1 MEPLCDH
8 YTYVRW
14 HRWFG
19 GTWTFGQFIWSTFL
33 LIYPFQKIKFWKS
46 TSAGVWDCDILNM
59 TSFWNFGNAPS
70 DNLTSVK
77 WNRHCAQLVEE
88 PFWEN
93 SLQEGFIFLEGKHC
107 WRMYDVGAYP
117 SCYLLSIIHLT
128 SCMAP
133 IVGPGKGGRL
143 NTCLHFWKWRKNNS
157 LKFLQGSFTPL
168 FYGDLD

>member
-59 TSFWNFGNAPS
+59 TSFWNFGNASS

-88 PFWEN
+88 PFLGKFPARRVYLPRGETLLENVWRGGIPFLLSTIYYPPDQLYGPHCWPWEGGKTQHLP
-93 SLQEGFIFLEGKHC
+93 SFLEMEKE
-107 WRMYDVGAYP
+107 
-117 SCYLLSIIHLT
+117 
-128 SCMAP
+128 
-133 IVGPGKGGRL
+133 
-143 NTCLHFWKWRKNNS
+143 
-157 LKFLQGSFTPL
+157 
-168 FYGDLD
+168 